1 MLEHI
6 MAWLRSQESRN
17 LESFRQENRNG
28 ESSRQENSN
37 SESLSG
43 ESLSRDNRTS
53 ESQRPPLIDE
63 AIFSMGYQPDSIIRA
78 YPSNICADMPF
89 TCAVEPEPL
98 GTAGALRFA
107 ASHGEIAD
115 TFLAMNGDIFCRIS
129 CAEIVEQH
137 RRSGA
142 EATIALT
149 SVTDPSQFGV
159 VVTDEGG
166 RVLSFV
172 EKPPKDASPSTWINA
187 GIYVMEPSVLARIPD
202 GRPVSLEREVFP
214 QLAAEGTLFACQSEA
229 AWLDVGTPESYIKAQ
244 FLVADSGQ
252 MLGAEIA
259 ADAIV
264 ERSVLLPN
272 SRVASKAV
280 VKDSIVGEG
289 AVIGEGAVVEGNSVV
304 ADWAEVPPETRL
316 KGARY
321 PD

>member
-6 MAWLRSQESRN
+6 MVWLRSQKSQN
-17 LESFRQENRNG
+17 P
-28 ESSRQENSN
+28 
-37 SESLSG
+37 
-43 ESLSRDNRTS
+43 
-53 ESQRPPLIDE
+53 ESQQPPLIDE
-63 AIFSMGYQPDSIIRA
+63 AIFSMGYQPDSIISA

-89 TCAVEPEPL
+89 ACAVEPEPL
-98 GTAGALRFA
+98 GTAGALKFA
-107 ASHGEIAD
+107 ASQGNIAD

-149 SVTDPSQFGV
+149 SVPDPSQFGV
-159 VVTDEGG
+159 VVTDESG
-166 RVLSFV
+166 RVLNFV
-172 EKPPKDASPSTWINA
+172 EKPPKDTAPSNWINA
-187 GIYVMEPSVLARIPD
+187 GIYAMEPSVLARIPE

-229 AWLDVGTPESYIKAQ
+229 AWLDVGTPASYIKAQ
-244 FLVADSGQ
+244 FLVSDCGYMA
-252 MLGAEIA
+252 GAEVA
-259 ADAIV
+259 ADAVV

-304 ADWAEVPPETRL
+304 ADWAEVAPGTRL
-316 KGARY
+316 NNARY

>member
-6 MAWLRSQESRN
+6 MVWLRSQKSQN
-17 LESFRQENRNG
+17 P
-28 ESSRQENSN
+28 
-37 SESLSG
+37 
-43 ESLSRDNRTS
+43 
-53 ESQRPPLIDE
+53 ESQQPPLIDE
-63 AIFSMGYQPDSIIRA
+63 AIFSMGYQPDSIISA

-89 TCAVEPEPL
+89 ACAVEPEPL
-98 GTAGALRFA
+98 GTAGALKFA
-107 ASHGEIAD
+107 ASQGNIAD

-149 SVTDPSQFGV
+149 SVPDPSQFGV
-159 VVTDEGG
+159 VVTDESG
-166 RVLSFV
+166 RVLNFV
-172 EKPPKDASPSTWINA
+172 EKPPKDTAPSNWINA
-187 GIYVMEPSVLARIPD
+187 GIYAMEPSVLARIPE

-229 AWLDVGTPESYIKAQ
+229 AWLDVGTPASYIKAQ
-244 FLVADSGQ
+244 FLVSDCGYMA
-252 MLGAEIA
+252 GAEVA
-259 ADAIV
+259 ADAVV

-304 ADWAEVPPETRL
+304 ADWAEVAPRTRL
-316 KGARY
+316 NNARY

>member
-6 MAWLRSQESRN
+6 MAWLRSQKKSNSENPSRESRN
-17 LESFRQENRNG
+17 
-28 ESSRQENSN
+28 
-37 SESLSG
+37 
-43 ESLSRDNRTS
+43 S
-53 ESQRPPLIDE
+53 ESQNPKNRNPPLIDE
-63 AIFSMGYQPDSIIRA
+63 AIFSMGYQPSSIISA
-78 YPSNICADMPF
+78 YPKNVCADMPF

-98 GTAGALRFA
+98 GTAGALKFA

-129 CAEIVEQH
+129 CADIVEQH

-142 EATIALT
+142 EVTLVLT
-149 SVTDPSQFGV
+149 SVSDPSQFGV
-159 VVTDEGG
+159 VVADEGG

-172 EKPPKDASPSTWINA
+172 EKPSKDTAPSTWINA
-187 GIYVMEPSVLARIPD
+187 GIYAMEPSVLERIPE
-202 GRPVSLEREVFP
+202 GCPVSLEREVFP
-214 QLAAEGTLFACQSEA
+214 QLVAEGTLFACQSEA

-244 FLVADSGQ
+244 FLVSDSGQ
-252 MLGAEIA
+252 MQGAKVA
-259 ADAIV
+259 GDAVV

-289 AVIGEGAVVEGNSVV
+289 AAIGEGAVVEANSVV
-304 ADWAEVPPETRL
+304 GDRAEVPPRTKL
-316 KGARY
+316 IGARY

>member
-1 MLEHI
+1 
-6 MAWLRSQESRN
+6 MAWLRSQENRGS
-17 LESFRQENRNG
+17 ESFSQEKHNR
-28 ESSRQENSN
+28 ESLRQENSN
-37 SESLSG
+37 SK
-43 ESLSRDNRTS
+43 SLSRESRTS
-53 ESQRPPLIDE
+53 ESRHPPLIDE
-63 AIFSMGYQPDSIIRA
+63 AIFSMGYQPDSIISA

-129 CAEIVEQH
+129 CADIVEQH

-149 SVTDPSQFGV
+149 SVSDPSQFGV

-172 EKPPKDASPSTWINA
+172 EKPPKDTAPSTWINA
-187 GIYVMEPSVLARIPD
+187 GIYVMEPSVLTRIPE
-202 GRPVSLEREVFP
+202 GRPVSLEREAFP
-214 QLAAEGTLFACQSEA
+214 QLAAEGTLFACQSDA

-252 MLGAEIA
+252 MRGAEVA
-259 ADAIV
+259 ADAVV

-272 SRVASKAV
+272 SRVESKAV

-289 AVIGEGAVVEGNSVV
+289 AVIGEGAVVEANSVV
-304 ADWAEVPPETRL
+304 GDRAEVPPGTRL
-316 KGARY
+316 NDARY

>member
-1 MLEHI
+1 
-6 MAWLRSQESRN
+6 MAWLR
-17 LESFRQENRNG
+17 RQENRGSESFSQEEHNG
-28 ESSRQENSN
+28 ESFRQENSN
-37 SESLSG
+37 SESLS
-43 ESLSRDNRTS
+43 RDNLTS
-53 ESQRPPLIDE
+53 ESQHPPLIDE
-63 AIFSMGYQPDSIIRA
+63 AIFSMGYQPSSIIRA
-78 YPSNICADMPF
+78 YPKNVCADMPF

-98 GTAGALRFA
+98 STAGALRFA
-107 ASHGEIAD
+107 ASHGEITD

-129 CAEIVEQH
+129 CADIVEQH

-149 SVTDPSQFGV
+149 SVSDPSQFGV

-172 EKPPKDASPSTWINA
+172 EKPPKDTAPSTWINA
-187 GIYVMEPSVLARIPD
+187 GIYVMEPSVLARIPE

-229 AWLDVGTPESYIKAQ
+229 VWLDVGTPESYIKAQ

-252 MLGAEIA
+252 MRGAEVA
-259 ADAIV
+259 ADAV
-264 ERSVLLPN
+264 VANSVLLPN

-280 VKDSIVGEG
+280 VKDSIVGESAVIGKG
-289 AVIGEGAVVEGNSVV
+289 AVIEGNSVV
-304 ADWAEVPPETRL
+304 GDWAEVPPGTRL
-316 KGARY
+316 NDARY

>member
-6 MAWLRSQESRN
+6 MAWLRSQKKSNSENPSRESRN
-17 LESFRQENRNG
+17 
-28 ESSRQENSN
+28 
-37 SESLSG
+37 
-43 ESLSRDNRTS
+43 S
-53 ESQRPPLIDE
+53 ESQNPKNRNPPLIDE
-63 AIFSMGYQPDSIIRA
+63 AIFSMGYQPSSIISA
-78 YPSNICADMPF
+78 YPKNVCADMPF

-98 GTAGALRFA
+98 GTAGALKFA

-129 CAEIVEQH
+129 CADIVEQH

-142 EATIALT
+142 EVTLVLT
-149 SVTDPSQFGV
+149 SVSDPSQFGV
-159 VVTDEGG
+159 VVADEGG

-172 EKPPKDASPSTWINA
+172 EKPSKDTAPSTWINA
-187 GIYVMEPSVLARIPD
+187 GIYVMEPSVLERIPE
-202 GRPVSLEREVFP
+202 GCPVSLEREVFP
-214 QLAAEGTLFACQSEA
+214 QLVAEGTLFACQSEA

-244 FLVADSGQ
+244 FLVSDSGQ
-252 MLGAEIA
+252 MQGAEVA
-259 ADAIV
+259 GDAVV

-289 AVIGEGAVVEGNSVV
+289 AAIGEGAVVEANSVV
-304 ADWAEVPPETRL
+304 GDQAEVPPRTKL
-316 KGARY
+316 IGARY

>member
-1 MLEHI
+1 
-6 MAWLRSQESRN
+6 MAWLRSQENRN
-17 LESFRQENRNG
+17 PENFRQENYNG

-37 SESLSG
+37 SENPSR

-53 ESQRPPLIDE
+53 ESQHPPLIDE

-78 YPSNICADMPF
+78 YPGNICADMPF

-129 CAEIVEQH
+129 CAEIVEKH

-142 EATIALT
+142 EATISLT
-149 SVTDPSQFGV
+149 SVPDPSQFGV
-159 VVTDEGG
+159 AVTDEDG

-172 EKPPKDASPSTWINA
+172 EKPPKDDASSTWINA
-187 GIYVMEPSVLARIPD
+187 GIYVMEPSVLTRIPE

>member
-6 MAWLRSQESRN
+6 MAWLRSQKS
-17 LESFRQENRNG
+17 Q
-28 ESSRQENSN
+28 
-37 SESLSG
+37 
-43 ESLSRDNRTS
+43 DP
-53 ESQRPPLIDE
+53 ESQHPPLIDE

-78 YPSNICADMPF
+78 YPGNICSDMPF

-149 SVTDPSQFGV
+149 SVPDPSQFGV
-159 VVTDEGG
+159 VMTDEGG
-166 RVLSFV
+166 RVLDFV
-172 EKPPKDASPSTWINA
+172 EKPPKDDASSTWINA
-187 GIYVMEPSVLARIPD
+187 GIYVMEPSVLTRIPE

-244 FLVADSGQ
+244 FLVADIGQ
-252 MLGAEIA
+252 MRGAEMA
-259 ADAIV
+259 ADAVV

-280 VKDSIVGEG
+280 VKDSIVGES

-316 KGARY
+316 NDARY